1 MNILNY
7 LTQDQLDEIIEVIK
21 DRCNRFRT
29 VEDLFYEPYTCMRAK
44 HTLTSAVISGF
55 SPNDLEIEGLSSKN
69 VFYGIGNKMAQ
80 PEISN
85 ENAIFQ
91 IYSDGASLENQV
103 IKDRC
108 ADYNSDN
115 TPPIFFII
123 RYKANRKNLLKSIDV
138 CFLNKDATIIE
149 THNIYTV

>member
-7 LTQDQLDEIIEVIK
+7 LTQVQLNEIIAVIK

-29 VEDLFYEPYTCMRAK
+29 VENLFYEPYTCMRAK

-55 SPNDLEIEGLSSKN
+55 SPDDLEIEGLSSTN

-91 IYSDGASLENQV
+91 IYSDGASLDNQV

-108 ADYNSDN
+108 SDYNSDS

-123 RYKANRKNLLKSIDV
+123 RYKANRKNILKSIDV